1 MSLFP
6 AIQPEISVVAER
18 LPMAREVA
26 WNFELDQPVILR
38 GEPVF
43 CEGAEAV
50 AVWAF
55 NALSTVRYRHEIY
68 SWDYGCELENLIGQS
83 YSADT
88 KKAEAVRYVREALLV
103 SPYISEANDIR
114 VEFDG
119 AGLLTISCQIQTIYG
134 ALAIQRRNADV

>member
-6 AIQPEISVVAER
+6 FIQPEISVTVEP
-18 LPMAREVA
+18 LPKAREVA
-26 WNFELDQPVILR
+26 WDFDRDLPVLKA

-50 AVWAF
+50 AVWAW
-55 NALSTVRYRHEIY
+55 NALQTVRYRHEIF
-68 SWDYGCELENLIGQS
+68 SWDYGCELEALIGQQ

-88 KKAEAVRYVREALLV
+88 KKAEAIRYVREALTV
-103 SPYISEANDIR
+103 NPYITEVNDIR

-119 AGLLTISCQIQTIYG
+119 MGLLTASCKIMTIYG
-134 ALAIQRRNADV
+134 EIRIERRRSDG